1 MSWAWA
7 RSKWGAAGSAS
18 FAIVVGAGLSSFGM
32 GLLVPVLPAYATS
45 LGANG
50 TEVGLLLASLGF
62 ARLLIS
68 LPAAWLA
75 QREGYRRL
83 LIASPAVT
91 VPAALLCALAGGFW
105 MLAVF
110 CLLEGAAA
118 GTYALAGTA
127 TTMSAAARRRGRSL
141 ASLQGASLFGASL
154 GPGIGGFVAQQLGI
168 RALFVLYAALAAFV
182 TLWLTRRLGRAALPA
197 SGPAPDGPRE
207 DGLRLWRY
215 VGAPAL
221 LPLWLLAFMLVFTRT
236 GAQLVVAPLLGAQ
249 RLGLHPQAI
258 GIALTAGGFAGLAM
272 LYPSGWLTDRFGW
285 KATIVPGGLG
295 IAAGLVLL
303 GASASYAQFVGGAA
317 LLGLASGFAGP
328 APAAYLASTVAGAER
343 AVAAGWYRMTGD
355 AAAMVAPPLFGWAAQ
370 DRAYTPALVSAA
382 IVLLG
387 TVVIF
392 TRCAVPFR
400 PGTGAV
406 LSSDP

>member
-7 RSKWGAAGSAS
+7 HGRWGAAGSAS
-18 FAIVVGAGLSSFGM
+18 FAIAVGAGLSSLGM

-45 LGANG
+45 LGANA

-62 ARLLIS
+62 ARLLVS

-75 QREGYRRL
+75 QHAGYRRL

-105 MLAVF
+105 MLAAF

-118 GTYALAGTA
+118 GTYILAGTA
-127 TTMSAAARRRGRSL
+127 TTMSTAARRRGRSL
-141 ASLQGASLFGASL
+141 ASLQGASLFGASV
-154 GPGIGGFVAQQLGI
+154 GPGIGGLVAQQLGI
-168 RALFVLYAALAAFV
+168 RVLFLVYAVLAAFV
-182 TLWLTRRLGRAALPA
+182 VLWLTRRLHRATLPQT
-197 SGPAPDGPRE
+197 GPTRGGPGE
-207 DGLRLWRY
+207 AGNRLWRG
-215 VGAPAL
+215 VGSPVL

-249 RLGLHPQAI
+249 RVGLHPQAI
-258 GIALTAGGFAGLAM
+258 GIALTAGGFAGLAV

-285 KATIVPGGLG
+285 KATILPGGLG

-303 GASASYAQFVGGAA
+303 GASTSYPQFVGSTT

-328 APAAYLASTVAGAER
+328 APAAYLASTVPGAER
-343 AVAAGWYRMTGD
+343 AVAAGWYRMIGD
-355 AAAMVAPPLFGWAAQ
+355 AAAMVAPPLFGWAMQ
-370 DRAYTPALVSAA
+370 DRAYLPALVAAA

-387 TVVIF
+387 AVVLF
-392 TRCAVPFR
+392 TRRAVPFQ

-406 LSSDP
+406 LSHDS